1 MKVNSKELL
10 KKGADKGKSWVTDFK
25 DFIMRGNVIELA
37 VGLTVGTAFTALVSS
52 LVADVIMPLVG
63 LLLKGQAFKDL
74 FVALDGNS
82 YESLAL
88 AEASGAAVLKYGLFI
103 SKLVDFLIIALVI
116 FLIVKAASKVQRV
129 EKKEEK

>member
-1 MKVNSKELL
+1 MDKKKLL
-10 KKGADKGKSWVTDFK
+10 KDGKSKGISWVNDFK
-25 DFIMRGNVIELA
+25 IFILRGNVIELA

-52 LVADVIMPLVG
+52 LVSDVIMPLVG

-74 FVALDGNS
+74 FVALDGK
-82 YESLAL
+82 YYDSLAL

-116 FLIVKAASKVQRV
+116 FMIVKVISRVQRE
-129 EKKEEK
+129 EKK